1 MGKNVKKEATKAFK
15 KLGPAFYVE
24 ALEELG
30 SLKLYDISK
39 VGHVLIKYAKKN
51 GMNLVASNA
60 YCQAMVNWMES
71 LGLVEKSNGFYVPT
85 KDWEVT
91 LKKRFPNTDVLE
103 LKKKPEEVVV
113 TAQSEPVKEEE
124 KKPVTYRD
132 YYHEI
137 LEGLGNDFVTLD
149 KIRSLIRETYLKV
162 TGQEPDSSQTR
173 AREKFLRKSFVES
186 IKDDDGSLKFLV
198 VTDWQEKLNKNKR
211 ILSVIPVAEKPKE
224 EPEVTKPVDKQPAP
238 KVKKHERPYINIW
251 LDSSDADS
259 LMNFDVNKDILFSD
273 ESDGRILARVQLVDP
288 NLDLLMKLHGVVVV
302 KHQLEVIRELYKR
315 RREFHLQEIRTI
327 DSICQFS

>member
-1 MGKNVKKEATKAFK
+1 MGRNVKKEALKAFK

-24 ALEELG
+24 ALGELG

-39 VGHVLIKYAKKN
+39 VGHTLIRHAKKN

-71 LGLVEKSNGFYVPT
+71 LGLVEKSNGFYVPS

-91 LKKRFPNTDVLE
+91 LKKRFPNAE
-103 LKKKPEEVVV
+103 LKKKPEEEMV
-113 TAQSEPVKEEE
+113 AKAEPEPVKEEE

-132 YYHEI
+132 YYREI

-149 KIRSLIRETYLKV
+149 KIRSLIRETYLKI
-162 TGQEPDSSQTR
+162 TGQEPDSSFKQT
-173 AREKFLRKSFVES
+173 REKFLRRSFVES

-211 ILSVIPVAEKPKE
+211 ILSVMPVAEKPKE

-238 KVKKHERPYINIW
+238 KVKKHERPCINIW
-251 LDSSDADS
+251 LNSSDADS
-259 LMNFDVNKDILFSD
+259 LVNFDTNKDVIFSD

-288 NLDLLMKLHGVVVV
+288 NLDLLMKLNGVVVV

-315 RREFHLQEIRTI
+315 RREMHLKEIRTI
-327 DSICQFS
+327 DAICQFG

>member
-1 MGKNVKKEATKAFK
+1 MGKNVKKEALKAFK

-24 ALEELG
+24 ALGELE

-39 VGHVLIKYAKKN
+39 AGHVLIRHAKKN

-85 KDWEVT
+85 KDWEVK
-91 LKKRFPNTDVLE
+91 LRKRFPNTE
-103 LKKKPEEVVV
+103 LKKKEEKEVVV
-113 TAQSEPVKEEE
+113 TAESEPVKEEE

-132 YYHEI
+132 YYTTV

-149 KIRSLIRETYLKV
+149 KIRSLIRETYLKM
-162 TGQEPDSSQTR
+162 TGQEPDSSFKQT
-173 AREKFLRKSFVES
+173 REKFLRKSFVES

-198 VTDWQEKLNKNKR
+198 TDNWQEKLDKNKR
-211 ILSVIPVAEKPKE
+211 ILSVIPVAEKPK

-238 KVKKHERPYINIW
+238 KVKKHERPCINIW
-251 LDSSDADS
+251 LNSSDADS
-259 LMNFDVNKDILFSD
+259 LVNFDTNKDVIFSD
-273 ESDGRILARVQLVDP
+273 ESDGRILARVQLIDP
-288 NLDLLMKLHGVVVV
+288 NLDLLMTLNGVVVV
-302 KHQLEVIRELYKR
+302 SQQLEVIRELYKLR
-315 RREFHLQEIRTI
+315 RDFHVREIRTI
-327 DSICQFS
+327 DEICQFG

>member
-132 YYHEI
+132 YYREI

-162 TGQEPDSSQTR
+162 TGQEPDSSFKQT
-173 AREKFLRKSFVES
+173 REKFLRKSFVES

-198 VTDWQEKLNKNKR
+198 VTDWQEKLDKNKR
-211 ILSVIPVAEKPKE
+211 ILSVMPVAEKPKK

-238 KVKKHERPYINIW
+238 KVKKHERPCINIW
-251 LDSSDADS
+251 LNSSDVDS
-259 LMNFDVNKDILFSD
+259 LVNFDTNKDVIFSD

-288 NLDLLMKLHGVVVV
+288 NLDLLMKLNGVVVV

-315 RREFHLQEIRTI
+315 RREMHLKEIRTI
-327 DSICQFS
+327 DAICQFG

>member
-1 MGKNVKKEATKAFK
+1 MGKNVKKEALKAFK

-24 ALEELG
+24 ALSELG

-39 VGHVLIKYAKKN
+39 VGHVMIKHAKKN

-60 YCQAMVNWMES
+60 YCQAIINWMES
-71 LGLVEKSNGFYVPT
+71 LGLIEKSNGFYVPT

-91 LKKRFPNTDVLE
+91 LKKRFPNTDVQE
-103 LKKKPEEVVV
+103 LKKKPEEEVVV
-113 TAQSEPVKEEE
+113 TAEEPAKEEE

-132 YYHEI
+132 YYTTV

-149 KIRSLIRETYLKV
+149 KIRSLIRETYLKA
-162 TGQEPDSSQTR
+162 TGQEPDSSFKQT
-173 AREKFLRKSFVES
+173 REKFLRKGFVES
-186 IKDDDGSLKFLV
+186 IQDDDGSLKFLV

-238 KVKKHERPYINIW
+238 KVKKYERPYINIW
-251 LDSSDADS
+251 LNSGDADS
-259 LMNFDVNKDILFSD
+259 LVNFDTNKDVLFS

-288 NLDLLMKLHGVVVV
+288 NLDLLMTLRDVVVV
-302 KHQLEVIRELYKR
+302 KQQLEVIRELYKR
-315 RREFHLQEIRTI
+315 RREFHVKEIRTI
-327 DSICQFS
+327 DSICQFG

>member
-1 MGKNVKKEATKAFK
+1 MGKNAKREAQKAFK

-24 ALEELG
+24 SLSELG

-39 VGHVLIKYAKKN
+39 VGHVLIKHAKKN

-71 LGLVEKSNGFYVPT
+71 LGLIEKSNGFYVPT

-91 LKKRFPNTDVLE
+91 LKKRFPNTDVQE
-103 LKKKPEEVVV
+103 LKKKPEEEVVV
-113 TAQSEPVKEEE
+113 TAEEPVKEEE

-132 YYHEI
+132 YYREI

-149 KIRSLIRETYLKV
+149 KIRSLIRETYLKM
-162 TGQEPDSSQTR
+162 TGQEPDSSFKQT
-173 AREKFLRKSFVES
+173 REKFLRKGFVES

-198 VTDWQEKLNKNKR
+198 VTDWQEKLDKNKR

-224 EPEVTKPVDKQPAP
+224 PEVKPVDKQPTP
-238 KVKKHERPYINIW
+238 KVKKLERPYINIW

-259 LMNFDVNKDILFSD
+259 LVNFDTSKDVLFS
-273 ESDGRILARVQLVDP
+273 ESDGRVLARVQLVDP
-288 NLDLLMKLHGVVVV
+288 NLDLLMTLHGVVVV
-302 KHQLEVIRELYKR
+302 SQQLEVIRELYKLR
-315 RREFHLQEIRTI
+315 RDFHVKEIRVI
-327 DSICQFS
+327 DEICQFG

>member
-132 YYHEI
+132 YYREI

-162 TGQEPDSSQTR
+162 TGQEPDSSFKQT
-173 AREKFLRKSFVES
+173 REKFLRKSFVES

-198 VTDWQEKLNKNKR
+198 VTDWQEKLDKNKR
-211 ILSVIPVAEKPKE
+211 ILSVMPVAEKPKE

-238 KVKKHERPYINIW
+238 KVKKHERPCINIW
-251 LDSSDADS
+251 LNSSDVDS
-259 LMNFDVNKDILFSD
+259 LVNFDTNKDVIFSD

-288 NLDLLMKLHGVVVV
+288 NLDLLMKLNGVVVV

-315 RREFHLQEIRTI
+315 RREMHLKEIRTI
-327 DSICQFS
+327 DAICQFG